1 LDRTTSRIYLDVD
14 LIRTLAIVLV
24 ILLHVSIEPHP
35 IVTQIGQA
43 EVVRWWTVDFYESIA
58 QLCVPL
64 FVLLS
69 GALLLQP
76 SKIDEPLGVF
86 FKKRVNRIAL
96 PFVFWGAA
104 YFAWRYFVNHEALTI
119 GSILQGIETGPYF
132 HFWFLYMIAGLYLIT
147 PILRVLIAH
156 ADRKLLTYLIVLW
169 FVGTAIMPFI
179 GLFGSYDLDTR
190 VFVIVGW
197 VGYFLLGAIL
207 LRVRLRPLVLYV
219 SLAAGVL
226 ATAVG
231 TYFMTLEVGG
241 QNSYFFDNE
250 LSVTII
256 VASIAMFMLLRN
268 FSANRLEKGSPHS
281 NWLLHQISKNTLAIY
296 LFHVMVLESLER
308 GFFGFTLSVNTIN
321 PILGIPLITAVTLF
335 ISLGVIILLK
345 KIPLLKKVIG

>member
-1 LDRTTSRIYLDVD
+1 MTSRINIDVD
-14 LIRTLAIVLV
+14 LTRTLAIVLV
-24 ILLHVSIEPHP
+24 ILLHAAIEPHP

-43 EVVRWWTVDFYESIA
+43 EIVRWWTVDIYESLA

-86 FKKRVNRIAL
+86 FKKRLNRIAL
-96 PFVFWGAA
+96 PFVFWGTA

-119 GSILQGIETGPYF
+119 SSILQGIAAGPYY

-147 PILRVLIAH
+147 PVLRVLIGH
-156 ADRKLLTYLIVLW
+156 SDRKLLTYLIALW
-169 FVGTAIMPFI
+169 FVGTAIVPFI
-179 GLFGSYDLDTR
+179 GLFANYSLDTR

-207 LRVRLRPLVLYV
+207 LRVRLRPLVLYA

-231 TYFMTLEVGG
+231 TYFMTLDVGG
-241 QNSYFFDNE
+241 PNIYFFDNE
-250 LSVTII
+250 LSITII
-256 VASIAMFMLLRN
+256 VASVAMFMLLRN
-268 FSANRLEKGSPHS
+268 FSVNRLENRAPHS

-345 KIPLLKKVIG
+345 KIPFLKKVIG